1 LEEKVLTDEI
11 ENTTKEKLE
20 TLKEMGV
27 EPYGQGF
34 KPTHYSRDIIESF
47 ESLEDQNVAVAGRLV
62 TKRSHGK
69 ASFAHLQDVKG
80 RLQIYARLD
89 SLGEENYKL
98 FKLLDVGDIIGV
110 KGRVFKTHTGEITIH
125 AEEITLLAKS
135 LLPLPEKWHG
145 LKDTEV
151 RYRQRYLDLIAN
163 ESSFKLALL
172 RSKTI
177 QKAREYLNEHGFM
190 EVETPMMHPVPGG
203 AAAKPFITHHNALD
217 LDLYLR
223 IAPELYLK
231 RLLVGGMDKI
241 YELGR
246 VFRNEGISTKHNPE
260 FTMLEV
266 YQAYAD
272 YEDMLKLSEELVFFI
287 CQEVLGKSRLVV
299 DEIEI
304 DLTPPWKRLT
314 MLEAIQIYTGIDFRP
329 LDDEEAYLK
338 VKELGVELN
347 TKNWGEAVN
356 AVFEEFVEEKLIEP
370 IFILDYPLAISPLA
384 KKKKDD
390 PRLVYRFEPF
400 VLARE
405 LGNAFT
411 ELNDPLDQEERF
423 LEQLEKRKK
432 GDEEA
437 HPLDEDFLTAL
448 AYGMPPAGGLG
459 IGIDRLIMLLSGASS
474 IRDVILFP
482 TLKPRE

>member
-1 LEEKVLTDEI
+1 MEEKVLTDEI

-20 TLKEMGV
+20 ALKEMGV

-172 RSKTI
+172 RSKTV

-272 YEDMLKLSEELVFFI
+272 YKDMLKLTEELVFFI

-338 VKELGVELN
+338 AKELGVELN

>member
-27 EPYGQGF
+27 EPYSQGF

>member
-1 LEEKVLTDEI
+1 LEEKVLRDEI

-20 TLKEMGV
+20 ALKEMGV

-110 KGRVFKTHTGEITIH
+110 RGRVFKTHTGEITIH
-125 AEEITLLAKS
+125 AEGITLLAKS

-172 RSKTI
+172 RSKTV
-177 QKAREYLNEHGFM
+177 QKVREYLNEHGFM

-217 LDLYLR
+217 IDLYLR

-272 YEDMLKLSEELVFFI
+272 YEDMLKLTEELVFFI

-338 VKELGVELN
+338 AKELGVELN

-482 TLKPRE
+482 TLKPRD

>member
-1 LEEKVLTDEI
+1 MEEKVLTDEI
-11 ENTTKEKLE
+11 ENITKEKLE
-20 TLKEMGV
+20 ALKEMGV

-47 ESLEDQNVAVAGRLV
+47 EILEDQNVAVAGRLV

-172 RSKTI
+172 RSKTV
-177 QKAREYLNEHGFM
+177 QKVREYLNEHGFM

-272 YEDMLKLSEELVFFI
+272 YEDMLKLTEELVFFI
-287 CQEVLGKSRLVV
+287 CQEVLGKSKLAV

-338 VKELGVELN
+338 AKELGVELN
-347 TKNWGEAVN
+347 TKNWGETVN
-356 AVFEEFVEEKLIEP
+356 AVFEELVEEKLIEP

>member
-69 ASFAHLQDVKG
+69 ASFAHFQDVKG

-172 RSKTI
+172 RSKTV
-177 QKAREYLNEHGFM
+177 QKVREYLNEHGFM
-190 EVETPMMHPVPGG
+190 EVETPMMHPVAGG

-217 LDLYLR
+217 IDLYLR

-272 YEDMLKLSEELVFFI
+272 YEDMLKLTEELVFFVS
-287 CQEVLGKSRLVV
+287 QEVLGCSKVV
-299 DEIEI
+299 IDETEI

-338 VKELGVELN
+338 AKELGAQLN
-347 TKNWGEAVN
+347 AKNWGEAVN

-423 LEQLEKRKK
+423 LAQLEKRKK

-482 TLKPRE
+482 TLKPRD

>member
-1 LEEKVLTDEI
+1 MEEKVLTDEI

-20 TLKEMGV
+20 ALKEMGV

-172 RSKTI
+172 RSKTV
-177 QKAREYLNEHGFM
+177 QKVREYLNEHGFM

-272 YEDMLKLSEELVFFI
+272 YEDMLKLTEELVFFI
-287 CQEVLGKSRLVV
+287 CQEVLGKSRLAV

-338 VKELGVELN
+338 AKELGVELN

-482 TLKPRE
+482 TLKPRD

>member
-1 LEEKVLTDEI
+1 
-11 ENTTKEKLE
+11 
-20 TLKEMGV
+20 
-27 EPYGQGF
+27 
-34 KPTHYSRDIIESF
+34 
-47 ESLEDQNVAVAGRLV
+47 
-62 TKRSHGK
+62 
-69 ASFAHLQDVKG
+69 
-80 RLQIYARLD
+80 
-89 SLGEENYKL
+89 
-98 FKLLDVGDIIGV
+98 
-110 KGRVFKTHTGEITIH
+110 
-125 AEEITLLAKS
+125 
-135 LLPLPEKWHG
+135 
-145 LKDTEV
+145 
-151 RYRQRYLDLIAN
+151 
-163 ESSFKLALL
+163 
-172 RSKTI
+172 
-177 QKAREYLNEHGFM
+177 
-190 EVETPMMHPVPGG
+190 
-203 AAAKPFITHHNALD
+203 
-217 LDLYLR
+217 
-223 IAPELYLK
+223 
-231 RLLVGGMDKI
+231 MDKI

-272 YEDMLKLSEELVFFI
+272 YEDMLKLTEELVFFI
-287 CQEVLGKSRLVV
+287 CQEVLGKSKLAV

-338 VKELGVELN
+338 AKELGVELN
-347 TKNWGEAVN
+347 TKNWGETVN
-356 AVFEEFVEEKLIEP
+356 AVFEELVEEKLIEP